1 MTQTELEK
9 QILETIERVR
19 GFKMN
24 YPSELITKEQ
34 ASKEIASLKIEG
46 FYKKEFVEWLSFGSH
61 PFVPFCDMMDGK
73 LEQWYT
79 DEISIHFSLDA
90 LYEYWQTNVKDK

>member
-1 MTQTELEK
+1 MTQAELEK

-34 ASKEIASLKIEG
+34 ASKEIASLMEQYRNEG
-46 FYKKEFVEWLSFGSH
+46 LRKLLTEFSHYWNKKEEGLIT
-61 PFVPFCDMMDGK
+61 
-73 LEQWYT
+73 YT
-79 DEISIHFSLDA
+79 DISKYLK
-90 LYEYWQTNVKDK
+90 QKP